1 MQKSDAMKTILSTM
15 ISISGRK
22 ITQGDAI
29 STMDTVLKNLE
40 KHYDFLKHVQIND
53 TRFSEDGE
61 MIHIESEL
69 NTTNTN
75 ELGEA
80 INEIVT
86 TMHHSLGKHAGFFF
100 IKELQKRLGD
110 DYISYIKDMG
120 VDLSLLQLESEV
132 IKFPK

>member
-1 MQKSDAMKTILSTM
+1 
-15 ISISGRK
+15 
-22 ITQGDAI
+22 
-29 STMDTVLKNLE
+29 
-40 KHYDFLKHVQIND
+40 VQIHD
-53 TRFSEDGE
+53 TRFSEGRGVHHHETKAKNKKSND
-61 MIHIESEL
+61 S
-69 NTTNTN
+69 
-75 ELGEA
+75 GEA
-80 INEIVT
+80 INKIVT